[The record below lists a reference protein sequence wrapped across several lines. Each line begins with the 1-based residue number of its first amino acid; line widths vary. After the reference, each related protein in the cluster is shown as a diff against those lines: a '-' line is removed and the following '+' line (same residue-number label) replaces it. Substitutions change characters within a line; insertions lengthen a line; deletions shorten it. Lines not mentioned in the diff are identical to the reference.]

1 MVKAMEMAQ
10 QEFKRAVAA
19 GMGIYLI
26 AEAFGIKPIQ
36 VVRHGDGYGL
46 LTEKYVVV
54 EIARQIEEMGIA
66 KEEAEQCVVCG
77 AKHEIMW
84 GTWVISGAGK
94 LLCANDKCWRKAVEE
109 EKGLTK

>member
-10 QEFKRAVAA
+10 QEFNRAVAA
-19 GMGIYLI
+19 DMGIYLI

-66 KEEAEQCVVCG
+66 KEEAKPATGVPNRKQSGTMRSVRGKARNHVGDMGNQRGRQTVVCQ
-77 AKHEIMW
+77 
-84 GTWVISGAGK
+84 
-94 LLCANDKCWRKAVEE
+94 R
-109 EKGLTK
+109 

>member
-10 QEFKRAVAA
+10 QEFNRAVAA
-19 GMGIYLI
+19 DMGIYLI

-66 KEEAEQCVVCG
+66 KEEVRVATGVSNRKQTGAMRGVRGKARNHVGDMGNQRGRQTVVCQ
-77 AKHEIMW
+77 
-84 GTWVISGAGK
+84 
-94 LLCANDKCWRKAVEE
+94 R
-109 EKGLTK
+109 